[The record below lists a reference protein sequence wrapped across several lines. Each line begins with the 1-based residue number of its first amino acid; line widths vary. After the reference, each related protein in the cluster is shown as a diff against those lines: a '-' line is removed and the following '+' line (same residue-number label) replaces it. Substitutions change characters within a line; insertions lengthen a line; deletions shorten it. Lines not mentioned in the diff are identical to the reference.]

1 MRRSTRLLALIPV
14 LALTL
19 SACSG
24 DAERRPAADGA
35 VAVATTTML
44 GSVLGDITEC
54 AGTTSFSV
62 MSPGDDPHT
71 FSLSSDQVAA
81 MVRAD
86 LVVANGLGLEQ
97 GISSALANVTAD
109 GGTVF
114 EVAPTVD
121 PIAFGDHEG
130 HDHDAAEHEGHDH
143 GSEDP
148 HFWLDVSRM
157 SRAAANIGAELARAT
172 GDETYAGCGKQVA
185 SELEDTHE
193 QVKQILAVVPEER
206 RVLVTDHDAFGYFA
220 QAYGFRVVGVV
231 VPGGSTDAEPS
242 SQDLAA
248 ITDVIRTHNV
258 AAIFSNTAA
267 SDKLVKAVAAEAGQD
282 VRIIPLHVGSVG
294 PKGSDAD
301 TYAKMMTANATLIAE
316 ALG

>member
-1 MRRSTRLLALIPV
+1 
-14 LALTL
+14 
-19 SACSG
+19 
-24 DAERRPAADGA
+24 
-35 VAVATTTML
+35 
-44 GSVLGDITEC
+44 
-54 AGTTSFSV
+54 
-62 MSPGDDPHT
+62 
-71 FSLSSDQVAA
+71 
-81 MVRAD
+81 
-86 LVVANGLGLEQ
+86 
-97 GISSALANVTAD
+97 
-109 GGTVF
+109 
-114 EVAPTVD
+114 
-121 PIAFGDHEG
+121 
-130 HDHDAAEHEGHDH
+130 
-143 GSEDP
+143 
-148 HFWLDVSRM
+148 M